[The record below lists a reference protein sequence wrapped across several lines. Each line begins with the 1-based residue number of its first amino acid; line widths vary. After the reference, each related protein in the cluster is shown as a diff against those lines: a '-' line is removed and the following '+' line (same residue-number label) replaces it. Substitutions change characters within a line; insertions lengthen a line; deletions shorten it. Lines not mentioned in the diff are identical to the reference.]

1 MVTSLVYDS
10 TLTRGPCL
18 HNPGMFAPFLGL
30 GFLGWKVSPLLHHL
44 ISLLNSFSLFVSKV
58 RLGNLSRRKSGEF
71 GLDCLLR
78 HIASNRSRRLVLVLC
93 CSTMAF
99 GIERASCVWLAWA
112 RGRSLKSPVGAS
124 GD

>member
-44 ISLLNSFSLFVSKV
+44 ISLLISFSLFVSKV

-71 GLDCLLR
+71 GLDCLFG
-78 HIASNRSRRLVLVLC
+78 HVASNMGL
-93 CSTMAF
+93 
-99 GIERASCVWLAWA
+99 
-112 RGRSLKSPVGAS
+112 
-124 GD
+124 